1 MIILSLFKPGKNIDR
16 RKIIEQILRDLD
28 PGIRDEARRFLS
40 TLRDE
45 DLVDRVKVNSL
56 LKKKGLLK

>member
-1 MIILSLFKPGKNIDR
+1 MSLFKPGKTIDR
-16 RKIIEQILRDLD
+16 RKIIEQILKDLD
-28 PGIRDEARRFLS
+28 PGIRDEARRFLN

-45 DLVDRVKVNSL
+45 DLVDRVKVSSL

>member
-1 MIILSLFKPGKNIDR
+1 MSLFKPGKNIDR